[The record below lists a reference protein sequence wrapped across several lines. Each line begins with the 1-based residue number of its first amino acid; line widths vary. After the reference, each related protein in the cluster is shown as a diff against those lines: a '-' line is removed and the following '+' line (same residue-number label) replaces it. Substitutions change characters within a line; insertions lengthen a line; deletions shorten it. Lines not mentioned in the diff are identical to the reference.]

1 MTKREQSEPKR
12 KRGRPPKFAGVK
24 RQNFSFRVTEEMR
37 QRLIEEAKTT
47 GRSLSE
53 EIEFDL
59 TSYYSWKATK
69 RDIDKMLAEAAAA
82 RDAARVQAI
91 REAGFQILR
100 DVEGSPSRVI
110 VSVEMLLGEADG
122 IQRSGWGPPGQAE
135 QPAPK
140 QSRPATDDEIKAA
153 IQEIAQMIAAA
164 RARAKHADDD
174 AA

>member
-1 MTKREQSEPKR
+1 
-12 KRGRPPKFAGVK
+12 
-24 RQNFSFRVTEEMR
+24 
-37 QRLIEEAKTT
+37 
-47 GRSLSE
+47 
-53 EIEFDL
+53 
-59 TSYYSWKATK
+59 
-69 RDIDKMLAEAAAA
+69 
-82 RDAARVQAI
+82 
-91 REAGFQILR
+91 
-100 DVEGSPSRVI
+100 VI

-122 IQRSGWGPPGQAE
+122 IQRSGFRPPERAE